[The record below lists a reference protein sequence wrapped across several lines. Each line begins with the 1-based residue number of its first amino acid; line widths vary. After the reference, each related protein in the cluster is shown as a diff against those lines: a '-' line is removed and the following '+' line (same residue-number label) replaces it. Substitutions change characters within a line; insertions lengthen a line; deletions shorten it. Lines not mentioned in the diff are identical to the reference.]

1 MLNIIP
7 DIFAYHDENEGPSE
21 RVLEEYGMP
30 VRSLYTGLNPG
41 DLHQKIEVKDE
52 MGQVL
57 YWTKSSV
64 FTLFGKTDI
73 MDEDGNLVAHLEK
86 RPVSLHEKHF
96 ITMADGRQFTLS
108 NELFHVVDDVTN
120 IEELDWQI
128 RGDAMGLSFMLFDR
142 EDAPIAAIGHKLIS
156 IHDRYSIDIYQTQYE
171 KTVVVVVIALQ
182 KMLAARQE
190 SNKG

>member
-1 MLNIIP
+1 
-7 DIFAYHDENEGPSE
+7 
-21 RVLEEYGMP
+21 
-30 VRSLYTGLNPG
+30 
-41 DLHQKIEVKDE
+41 
-52 MGQVL
+52 
-57 YWTKSSV
+57 
-64 FTLFGKTDI
+64 
-73 MDEDGNLVAHLEK
+73 
-86 RPVSLHEKHF
+86 
-96 ITMADGRQFTLS
+96 MADGRQFTLS

-171 KTVVVVVIALQ
+171 KTVVAVVIALQ
-182 KMLAARQE
+182 KMLAARRE